1 MYSFGDAFHTNNCI
15 SGKCSKEEKVEMKER
30 FFASHFINKEKSVNF
45 ARLLR
50 LRQYKN
56 KTYHD

>member
-1 MYSFGDAFHTNNCI
+1 
-15 SGKCSKEEKVEMKER
+15 MKER

-56 KTYHD
+56 KTYQDGNYGDLRIGRFTKLRIAVYEREEW